1 MATVYLHHNR
11 PRQDRLGNPSLR
23 SGLGSHSL
31 RSLSVVCCIVP
42 ARNESFSPLA
52 DPAKNKQRSYSK
64 EAIRGTRTMDGIM
77 DETHPFIGYVSVGPL
92 SLFPLGC
99 TLLFD
104 LSAYVHVRCKRET
117 SVVRPTSGSPGP
129 ILPQAHRNERDLNS
143 TLFAEMFFQRNK
155 YKFRS
160 PQPN

>member
-1 MATVYLHHNR
+1 MRARAWLRMIERQGDHFIGPGLMATVYLHHNR

-42 ARNESFSPLA
+42 ARNESFPPLA
-52 DPAKNKQRSYSK
+52 DPAKNKQRSYLK

-104 LSAYVHVRCKRET
+104 LSAYVAASAKHLWFARRPVARGPFSRKPIAT
-117 SVVRPTSGSPGP
+117 SV
-129 ILPQAHRNERDLNS
+129 I
-143 TLFAEMFFQRNK
+143 
-155 YKFRS
+155 
-160 PQPN
+160 